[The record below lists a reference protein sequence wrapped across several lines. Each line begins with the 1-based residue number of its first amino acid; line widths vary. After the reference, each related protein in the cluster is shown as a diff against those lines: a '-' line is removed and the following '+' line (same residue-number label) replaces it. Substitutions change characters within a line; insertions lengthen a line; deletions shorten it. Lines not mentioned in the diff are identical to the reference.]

1 MTQERLNELG
11 IPRRSFL
18 KKSGA
23 VFVAPVVVSFA
34 LDGVAEAQA
43 SSMPNQSFPN
53 QSTTLLAAR
62 ARLGLLT
69 ITFSATL
76 TASSGGAPLPGETIT
91 FSVCGRSVGSAT
103 TNSSGVASRTELG
116 LVLPLGQPTYTASF
130 AGDSTYLASS
140 STAPL

>member
-1 MTQERLNELG
+1 MTQDRLDELG

-18 KKSGA
+18 KKAGA

-53 QSTTLLAAR
+53 QSTTLVAAR
-62 ARLGLLT
+62 ARPGFLT
-69 ITFSATL
+69 ITFSARL
-76 TASSGGAPLPGETIT
+76 TATAGGAPLPGETVT
-91 FSVCGRSVGSAT
+91 FSVRGRSVGSAT
-103 TNSSGVASRTELG
+103 TNASGVASHTQFG
-116 LVLPLGQPTYTASF
+116 FVIPLPQATYTASF
-130 AGDSTYLASS
+130 AGDGTYLPSS